1 MIMTLKTALSGSK
14 IRHVM
19 RETSWCDDGAVRCD
33 DGAVLTG
40 GTCHKCEKPRP
51 HGNFD
56 LVEAFYCHFLTILA
70 SRCSQTANIRAKQ
83 LITNTFSLATCLGG

>member
-40 GTCHKCEKPRP
+40 GK
-51 HGNFD
+51 
-56 LVEAFYCHFLTILA
+56 I
-70 SRCSQTANIRAKQ
+70 
-83 LITNTFSLATCLGG
+83 